1 MTDKPSRSV
10 VNAQAG
16 AKPKKAPARKRPVA
30 EALPLV
36 VPVDRL
42 ADLRVAH
49 DRLLAELP
57 SADARTL
64 PALVRELRNVLAELE
79 ALSPS
84 TKGTALDD
92 LAARRATRLS
102 GTNG

>member
-1 MTDKPSRSV
+1 MTQKQSRSV
-10 VNAQAG
+10 VK
-16 AKPKKAPARKRPVA
+16 AKAPAKSPARKRAASKSQP
-30 EALPLV
+30 ALPVV

-42 ADLRVAH
+42 ADLRAAH

-57 SADARTL
+57 TADARTL
-64 PALVRELRNVLAELE
+64 PALVRELRNVLAELD